1 MPILYAEN
9 IAPYAQ
15 GRRINSEEW
24 NGISRTLAGGDEDT
38 VGFGVPVAYGADR
51 HTVVALEAAADNIAG
66 ITEANL
72 VLDHPGDEYVPGDT
86 VAVCESGVIGVLLGA
101 NVTQGAVA
109 RFNVTNQ
116 TWTGA
121 TASATVLT
129 IPGATFEYAGSSGE
143 VGAVRFR
150 RPNPALAV
158 GA

>member
-1 MPILYAEN
+1 MPILYADD
-9 IAPYAQ
+9 IAPYAV

-24 NGISRTLAGGDEDT
+24 NGISRSLAGSDE
-38 VGFGVPVAYGADR
+38 VGFGVPVIVGTDR
-51 HTVVALEAAADNIAG
+51 HTVLPLTAAAQNVAG

-72 VLDHPGDEYVPGDT
+72 VLGHPGDEYEPGDT

-109 RFNVTNQ
+109 RFNVTAQ

-150 RPNPALAV
+150 RPNPALAT